1 MTDVKVGNLL
11 LWQAADTTG
20 IVGALHVLGFAW
32 LSTGNAS
39 RDIAADDVAE
49 VTDQDGN
56 VLFEKKAISNGDGI
70 DPVSF
75 GFPGLP
81 LNGIL
86 VPQLDG
92 GELFVWV
99 NQSVYDQS

>member
-1 MTDVKVGNLL
+1 MTDVKTGNLL

-20 IVGALHVLGFAW
+20 IVGVLHVLGFAW
-32 LSTGNAS
+32 VGTGNS
-39 RDIAADDVAE
+39 DRDIAANDVLE
-49 VTDQDGN
+49 ITDQDG
-56 VLFEKKAISNGDGI
+56 VVFIEKLAEADGDGI

-75 GFPGLP
+75 GFPGIP